1 MRLGLPSVGLVLLA
15 LAAPCSSAAQIVQGQ
30 VRDAASQA
38 PVQGA
43 LVVLLDTG
51 GRQVGGSLTDE
62 GGSFRMRAPAPGRY
76 ALRAER
82 IGFETVTSDPFELS
96 EGPAVRMDLE
106 AAAKAVALEGI
117 QVEGE
122 RRCVVHPEEG
132 EALAQVWDEARKALR
147 NQEWTDETGLVR
159 FRLTHYERELDPQT
173 RVVLSQSRRSVGWTG
188 RNPIRSLPVEDL
200 LENGFIRKEDDGGY
214 TFLGPDAAVLL
225 SDAFLATHCFRLEA
239 DEADPGLIGL
249 GFEPVHRRKAADIT
263 GTLWLGRQDAKLR
276 FLTFGYTSSPWPEA
290 SGVANGRVEFEE
302 LPGGA
307 WVIRRWW
314 IRMPRMV
321 QSVDMAF
328 RGLTRLRVAAIVEAG
343 GAATQVDESRAV
355 AAGGERTDPPDAD
368 VPSGASR
375 LDTICLEEDRVGGS
389 SAVAGV
395 VRGTR
400 DGSPVT
406 GATVTLEWA
415 TYRVVDGREVRGDV
429 RTVRVTTDTRGG
441 YTACGIPP
449 GVLLTARATLDGAA
463 GGSRRVEVPREEV
476 VQVDLLVPRGDP
488 RW

>member
-1 MRLGLPSVGLVLLA
+1 
-15 LAAPCSSAAQIVQGQ
+15 
-30 VRDAASQA
+30 
-38 PVQGA
+38 
-43 LVVLLDTG
+43 LVVLLDTA

-62 GGSFRMRAPAPGRY
+62 GGSFRLRAPAPGRY

-82 IGFETVTSDPFELS
+82 IGFQTVTSTPFELS

-117 QVEGE
+117 RVEGE

-132 EALAQVWDEARKALR
+132 QALAQVWDEARKALR

-159 FRLTHYERELDPQT
+159 FRLTNYERELDPQSLS
-173 RVVLSQSRRSVGWTG
+173 VLSESRRSVGWTG

-200 LENGFIRKEDDGGY
+200 LENGFIRREDDGGY
-214 TFLGPDAAVLL
+214 TFLGPDATVLL
-225 SDAFLATHCFRLEA
+225 SDAFLETHCFRLEA
-239 DEADPGLIGL
+239 DEAEAGLIGL
-249 GFEPVHRRKAADIT
+249 AFEPLRRGRMADIT

-328 RGLTRLRVAAIVEAG
+328 RGITRLRVAAIVEAG
-343 GAATQVDESRAV
+343 GAATQVDASRAG
-355 AAGGERTDPPDAD
+355 AAGGERTDPPDVDVRAAGGRTPEAARD
-368 VPSGASR
+368 VPGGASL
-375 LDTICLEEDRVGGS
+375 LDMVCPEEDRVGGS

-395 VRGTR
+395 VRGSR
-400 DGSPVT
+400 DGAPVA

-415 TYRVVDGREVRGDV
+415 TYRIVGGREVQGDV
-429 RTVRVTTDTRGG
+429 RTVRATTDARGG

-449 GVLLTARATLDGAA
+449 GVLLTARANLDGAA

-476 VQVDLLVPRGDP
+476 VQLDLLVPSGNSRF
-488 RW
+488 